1 MTFTKRSLQILINRF
16 LSFPHVT
23 EEKSTFLRDK
33 RCHFYQFLFTLSAAF
48 LPCQK
53 VSLGGTS
60 FRPLLDPG
68 YFPTFPVPLDRRRRS
83 LERSPQKV
91 GLALATTKL
100 IAPLLSHQKRFSK
113 GRLNNSKTER
123 PPRPRH
129 PTRLSSAFG
138 SSFVNN
144 AAVSKSVC

>member
-60 FRPLLDPG
+60 FRPLLGPG
-68 YFPTFPVPLDRRRRS
+68 YFPLDPRS
-83 LERSPQKV
+83 TRPKKEKPRKKPAESGAGVGDDETNSSPAFSSKAIFERSPQQFENRKAPSTQTLNPAFL
-91 GLALATTKL
+91 GLWVKL
-100 IAPLLSHQKRFSK
+100 RK
-113 GRLNNSKTER
+113 
-123 PPRPRH
+123 
-129 PTRLSSAFG
+129 
-138 SSFVNN
+138 
-144 AAVSKSVC
+144 